1 MKKILLIAILFTLFP
16 ISVYAVEDTTVRDL
30 FSQSQVNA
38 QEIEELEQIEEN
50 RVKGFENQLGFTLPQ
65 YTDNPSYVITFID
78 PSPQASGVEID
89 IDGKGFNKVTSP
101 YTLPALGIGQHT
113 LKFRFNDKDGNVQLL
128 EYDFIVI
135 PRSPIIAPP
144 TFNDTSITIKGSGL
158 SNSDIL
164 IFLNSNTFNHKDV
177 VQTDSNGDW
186 TLTVTPENSLVEG
199 IYSVTAYT
207 RKYGYASEFSDPTV
221 FEVGDSNKG
230 NSDKDVNPIYFSFA
244 GIEIGDSI
252 DILKRNPDLIVL
264 ITLPF
269 LLGISLALLLRSIAR
284 KNKEDSVY
292 KRVEGAIKSD
302 KKKENEPTLREIF
315 EGKKEDV
322 KSEKEEEPIKEQ
334 EDKGKNVKNEKAKKE
349 SKEEKVIS
357 KEEFLKEYKDIDPDD
372 NTGKEKKLPK
382 IKVTLTSREE

>member
-1 MKKILLIAILFTLFP
+1 MKKLLLITMLFTLFP
-16 ISVYAVEDTTVRDL
+16 LSVYAIEDTTVKDL

-38 QEIEELEQIEEN
+38 QEIEELDQIEEN

-65 YTDNPSYVITFID
+65 YTDNPSYVITFLD
-78 PSPQASGVEID
+78 PSPDANGVQID
-89 IDGKGFNKVTSP
+89 IDAKGFINITSP

-128 EYDFIVI
+128 EYDLIVI

-144 TFNDTSITIKGSGL
+144 TYNESSITVKGSGL

-221 FEVGDSNKG
+221 FEVGSSNNEKD
-230 NSDKDVNPIYFSFA
+230 DKDTPPIFFSFA
-244 GIEIGDSI
+244 SIEIGDSI
-252 DILKRNPDLIVL
+252 DILKMNPDLIVL
-264 ITLPF
+264 IALPF

-284 KNKEDSVY
+284 KSKEDSVY

-302 KKKENEPTLREIF
+302 KKKENEPTLRELF
-315 EGKKEDV
+315 EGKSTSKETETESV
-322 KSEKEEEPIKEQ
+322 KEKELVKEQ
-334 EDKGKNVKNEKAKKE
+334 EK
-349 SKEEKVIS
+349 SKEVKAEKIVS
-357 KEEFLKEYKDIDPDD
+357 KEEFLKEYKGVDPDD
-372 NTGKEKKLPK
+372 NSGKEKKLPK
-382 IKVTLTSREE
+382 IKISLTSREE

>member
-1 MKKILLIAILFTLFP
+1 MKKLLLISILFTLFP
-16 ISVYAVEDTTVRDL
+16 LSVYAIEDTTVRDL
-30 FSQSQVNA
+30 FSQSEVNA
-38 QEIEELEQIEEN
+38 QEIEELDKIEEN

-65 YTDNPSYVITFID
+65 YTDNPSYVITFVD
-78 PSPQASGVEID
+78 PSPDANGVQID
-89 IDGKGFNKVTSP
+89 IDGKGFNNITSP

-144 TFNDTSITIKGSGL
+144 TFNDSSITVKGSGL

-186 TLTVTPENSLVEG
+186 SITVTPESSLVEG

-221 FEVGDSNKG
+221 FEVGSSNKEK
-230 NSDKDVNPIYFSFA
+230 SDKDTPPIFFSFA
-244 GIEIGDSI
+244 SIKIEDSIEILRS
-252 DILKRNPDLIVL
+252 NPDLIVL
-264 ITLPF
+264 IALPF
-269 LLGISLALLLRSIAR
+269 LLGISLALILRSIAR

-302 KKKENEPTLREIF
+302 KKEDSGPTLRELF
-315 EGKKEDV
+315 EGKNTPKQTDVESVKKEEPV
-322 KSEKEEEPIKEQ
+322 KEKEEKEVKT
-334 EDKGKNVKNEKAKKE
+334 DKV
-349 SKEEKVIS
+349 VS
-357 KEEFLKEYKDIDPDD
+357 KEEFLKEYKDVDPDD
-372 NTGKEKKLPK
+372 NSGKEKKLPK
-382 IKVTLTSREE
+382 IKISLTSREE

>member
-65 YTDNPSYVITFID
+65 YTDNPSYVITFVD
-78 PSPQASGVEID
+78 PSPQASGVQID
-89 IDGKGFNKVTSP
+89 IDAKGFNNVTSP

-128 EYDFIVI
+128 DYNLIVI
-135 PRSPIIAPP
+135 PRAPIIAPP

-177 VQTDSNGDW
+177 VQTDSNGNW
-186 TLTVTPENSLVEG
+186 ALTVTPNSSLAEG

-207 RKYGYASEFSDPTV
+207 RKYGYASEFSDATV
-221 FEVGDSNKG
+221 FEIGNGNKEKT
-230 NSDKDVNPIYFSFA
+230 DKDTTPIFFSFA
-244 GIEIGDSI
+244 GLKIGDTV
-252 DILKRNPDLIVL
+252 DILRTNPDLIVL
-264 ITLPF
+264 IITPF
-269 LLGISLALLLRSIAR
+269 LLGIFLALLLRSIVR
-284 KNKEDSVY
+284 KSKEDSVY

-302 KKKENEPTLREIF
+302 KKKENEPTLRELF
-315 EGKKEDV
+315 EGKNTPKETNIESIKKEEPV
-322 KSEKEEEPIKEQ
+322 KEQGKKSEE
-334 EDKGKNVKNEKAKKE
+334 V
-349 SKEEKVIS
+349 KEEKVVS
-357 KEEFLKEYKDIDPDD
+357 KEDFLKEYKDIDPDD
-372 NTGKEKKLPK
+372 NSGKEKKLPK

>member
-1 MKKILLIAILFTLFP
+1 MKKLLLITMLFALFP
-16 ISVYAVEDTTVRDL
+16 LSVYAIEDTTVKDL

-38 QEIEELEQIEEN
+38 QEIEELDQIEEN

-65 YTDNPSYVITFID
+65 YTDNPSYVITFLD
-78 PSPQASGVEID
+78 PSPDANGVQID
-89 IDGKGFNKVTSP
+89 IDAKGFINITSP

-128 EYDFIVI
+128 EYDLIVI

-144 TFNDTSITIKGSGL
+144 TYNESSITVKGSGL

-221 FEVGDSNKG
+221 FEVGSSNNEKD
-230 NSDKDVNPIYFSFA
+230 DKDTPPIFFSFA
-244 GIEIGDSI
+244 SIEIGDSI
-252 DILKRNPDLIVL
+252 DILKMNPDLIVL
-264 ITLPF
+264 IALPF

-284 KNKEDSVY
+284 KSKEDSVY

-302 KKKENEPTLREIF
+302 KKKENEPTLRELF
-315 EGKKEDV
+315 EGKSTSKETETESV
-322 KSEKEEEPIKEQ
+322 KEKELVKEQ
-334 EDKGKNVKNEKAKKE
+334 EK
-349 SKEEKVIS
+349 SKEVKAEKIVS
-357 KEEFLKEYKDIDPDD
+357 KEEFLKEYKGVDPDD
-372 NTGKEKKLPK
+372 NSGKEKKLPK
-382 IKVTLTSREE
+382 IKISLTSREE